1 MKKLFLHITLL
12 FSIVVFSQND
22 NPTITKNGVL
32 PQDFVPKNWKII
44 KTEKGDLNND
54 KLEDMV
60 LVIENTDKKYMLQND
75 GMGMPS
81 LNTNPRYLL
90 IIFKNKTNKN
100 YDLVAVNKKFIP
112 SENDEESRCLSDPLL
127 QDGDLSIRKGVLN
140 IELNYWLSCGS
151 YGVTHNTYRLR
162 FQKNKF
168 ELIGYDTKGM
178 SRSSGEEDME
188 SINFMTK
195 KKCNTT
201 GGNAFEEDIKKVKTV
216 CKSIKISKIIKLEN
230 LTKDTE
236 MNY

>member
-12 FSIVVFSQND
+12 FSLVVFSQNN
-22 NPTITKNGVL
+22 NPTIVKNGLL

-44 KTEKGDLNND
+44 KNVKGDLNND
-54 KLEDMV
+54 KLEDIV
-60 LVIENTDKKYMLQND
+60 LVIENTDKRNIVQND
-75 GMGMPS
+75 GMGMPM
-81 LNTNPRYLL
+81 LNINPRYLL
-90 IIFKNKTNKN
+90 ILFKNKTNKN

-112 SENDEESRCLSDPLL
+112 SENDEESPCLADPLEEA
-127 QDGDLSIRKGVLN
+127 GDLTITKGVVI

-168 ELIGYDTKGM
+168 ELIGYDAKGM
-178 SRSSGEEDME
+178 SRASGEEDIE
-188 SINFMTK
+188 SINFMTR
-195 KKCNTT
+195 KKCKTT
-201 GGNAFEEDIKKVKTV
+201 GGSAFEEDMKKVKTV
-216 CKSIKISKIIKLEN
+216 CKSIKVSKILKLEN